1 MKNGLPCGEKM
12 CCFKS
17 TLPGMVVGAGCAAMV
32 LAGIIGA
39 IQIQVNRQ
47 VRRDADFDIDG

>member
-1 MKNGLPCGEKM
+1 M